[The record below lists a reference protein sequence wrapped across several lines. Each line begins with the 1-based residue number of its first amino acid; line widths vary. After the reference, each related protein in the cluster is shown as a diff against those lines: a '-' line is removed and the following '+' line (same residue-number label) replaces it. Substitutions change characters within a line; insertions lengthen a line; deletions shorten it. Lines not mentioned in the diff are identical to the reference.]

1 MKKIVF
7 VLLMGLFTAGT
18 IQAQKVAIVDITKVL
33 DSMDEYKSAQTQ
45 LDQLAEQWR
54 QDIAKEYDRI
64 KSMYNKY
71 QAEQVLLSEEAKK
84 QREDD
89 IVNAETVVRDLQK
102 TKFGPEGE
110 LFKRRQQLV
119 QPLQD
124 RVYNSIEGYAKD
136 MGYDLILDKSS
147 SAGIIFSKEE
157 MDKTT
162 DIIKKLGN

>member
-7 VLLMGLFTAGT
+7 VLLMGIFTTGA

-71 QAEQVLLSEEAKK
+71 QAEQVLLSEDAKK
-84 QREDD
+84 QREDE

-136 MGYDLILDKSS
+136 KGYDLILDKSS
-147 SAGIIFSKEE
+147 AAGIIFSKEE